1 MVKHSEFLRAVSRED
16 ALTDALKLD
25 PDGTPLPPRERAMLD
40 YALLLTRTPNQARK
54 AHVDGLR
61 AVGFDDLGILHL
73 VAFTSWFNYINRMA
87 DGLGVALDQAAWD
100 TLCQHAPIPW
110 EHESGST
117 RPPGATVP
125 G

>member
-40 YALLLTRTPNQARK
+40 YALKLTRSPSQCRES
-54 AHVDGLR
+54 DIQGLR

-73 VAFTSWFNYINRMA
+73 VAFTGWFNYINRMA
-87 DGLGVALDQAAWD
+87 DGLGIELDQD
-100 TLCQHAPIPW
+100 TWETLSQHAPIPW
-110 EHESGST
+110 EKESAST
-117 RPPGATVP
+117 RPRVEA
-125 G
+125 